1 MHSHLLHYVIKLNGP
16 GPNTALGYSHFYS
29 PSPLIPLTLLVSF
42 RHLATATTTA
52 TAAAAASSS
61 CPPTALHCREP
72 SSRWSLA
79 MSIDFT
85 TMTGEKLS
93 TASAGNLPSWP
104 RPPGTWLSMYFSRTV
119 GKKVTRTVTLAGITI
134 VKLQINV
141 QLSWHPASQER
152 STFVKLSGVY
162 AFNVSRVCT
171 TCVCMFHKS
180 KRKIVR
186 DVSEFYF
193 E

>member
-42 RHLATATTTA
+42 RHLATATAAATTA
-52 TAAAAASSS
+52 ATS
-61 CPPTALHCREP
+61 CPPTAVHCREP

-93 TASAGNLPSWP
+93 TASVENLTSRP
-104 RPPGTWLSMYFSRTV
+104 RRRGRGVRYIFRRLSEI
-119 GKKVTRTVTLAGITI
+119 KVTQAKRGSNSSV
-134 VKLQINV
+134 
-141 QLSWHPASQER
+141 R
-152 STFVKLSGVY
+152 SDKY
-162 AFNVSRVCT
+162 AIFAESCHVEPVHVDRI
-171 TCVCMFHKS
+171 K
-180 KRKIVR
+180 
-186 DVSEFYF
+186 
-193 E
+193 

>member
-52 TAAAAASSS
+52 TAAAAS

-93 TASAGNLPSWP
+93 TASAGNLSSWP
-104 RPPGTWLSMYFSRTV
+104 RPPETWLSMYFSRTV
-119 GKKVTRTVTLAGITI
+119 GKKVANGNARG
-134 VKLQINV
+134 NNNCE
-141 QLSWHPASQER
+141 ASDKCT
-152 STFVKLSGVY
+152 TFVASCVAEAVY
-162 AFNVSRVCT
+162 VCQIKRSLRVQCFKSMYDMRLYVS
-171 TCVCMFHKS
+171 
-180 KRKIVR
+180 
-186 DVSEFYF
+186 
-193 E
+193 